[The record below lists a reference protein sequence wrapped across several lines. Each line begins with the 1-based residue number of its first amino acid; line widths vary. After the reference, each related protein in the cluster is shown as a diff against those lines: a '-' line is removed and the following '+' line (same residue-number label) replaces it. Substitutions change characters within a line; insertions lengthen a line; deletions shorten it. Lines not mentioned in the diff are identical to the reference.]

1 MLKLNSLSPK
11 ISAFLVQI
19 SPRKSYAEEI
29 VIIIQHQS
37 RRKPDLNL
45 YTTIYVNKQP
55 LPLRTA
61 YG

>member
-45 YTTIYVNKQP
+45 YTTIYVNK
-55 LPLRTA
+55 
-61 YG
+61 